1 MAPTPDCFPKLNM
14 SEDPD
19 FKYIIRISNSDV
31 SGEER
36 LAYALTSIRGI
47 GPRISNAIIN
57 KLNLDAQ
64 MLAGKLSDK
73 DVAEIEGAI
82 ANIGDYVPK
91 WLLNRQ
97 NDYDSGEDIHSVSID
112 LKMTH
117 DDDLNRMK
125 KVKSYKGIRHA
136 SGHKVRGQRT
146 YSNGRKGLAL
156 GVSRK
161 KATGN

>member
-1 MAPTPDCFPKLNM
+1 M
-14 SEDPD
+14 SDDSD
-19 FKYIIRISNSDV
+19 FKYIIRIANSDV

-36 LAYALTSIRGI
+36 LVNALTSIRGI
-47 GPRISNAIIN
+47 GPRISNAIVQKL
-57 KLNLDAQ
+57 KLNPNK
-64 MLAGKLSDK
+64 LAGKLDDK
-73 DVAEIEGAI
+73 NVVDIENAI
-82 ANIGDYVPK
+82 MNLNDYVPD

-97 NDYDSGEDIHSVSID
+97 KDYDTGEDIHPVSVE

-117 DDDLNRMK
+117 DEDLNRMK

-161 KATGN
+161 KVTQT

>member
-1 MAPTPDCFPKLNM
+1 M
-14 SEDPD
+14 SNDSD
-19 FKYIIRISNSDV
+19 FKYIIRIANSDV

-36 LAYALTSIRGI
+36 LANALTSIRGI
-47 GPRISNAIIN
+47 GPRISNAIVQKL
-57 KLNLDAQ
+57 KLNPNK
-64 MLAGKLSDK
+64 LAGKLDDK
-73 DVAEIEGAI
+73 NVVDIENAI
-82 ANIGDYVPK
+82 MNLNDYVPD

-97 NDYDSGEDIHSVSID
+97 KDYDTGEDIHPVSVE

-117 DDDLNRMK
+117 DEDLNRMK

-161 KATGN
+161 KVTQT

>member
-1 MAPTPDCFPKLNM
+1 M
-14 SEDPD
+14 SDDSD
-19 FKYIIRISNSDV
+19 FKYIIRIANSDV

-36 LAYALTSIRGI
+36 LANALTSIMGV
-47 GPRISNAIIN
+47 GPRISNAIVQKLKLDPN
-57 KLNLDAQ
+57 K
-64 MLAGKLSDK
+64 LAGKLDDK
-73 DVAEIEGAI
+73 NVVDIENAI
-82 ANIGDYVPK
+82 MNLNDYVPD

-97 NDYDSGEDIHSVSID
+97 KDYDTGEDIHPVSVE

-117 DDDLNRMK
+117 DEDLNRMK

-161 KATGN
+161 KVTQT

>member
-1 MAPTPDCFPKLNM
+1 M
-14 SEDPD
+14 SEDSD
-19 FKYIIRISNSDV
+19 FKYIIRIANSDV

-36 LAYALTSIRGI
+36 LASALTSIKGI
-47 GPRISNAIIN
+47 GARISNAVVQ
-57 KLNLDAQ
+57 KLGLDPNE
-64 MLAGKLSDK
+64 LAGKLDDK
-73 DVAEIEGAI
+73 NIESIENAI
-82 ANIGDYVPK
+82 ISLNEHVPN

-97 NDYDSGEDIHSVSID
+97 KDYDTGENVHTVSVD

-117 DDDLNRMK
+117 DEDLNRMK

-161 KATGN
+161 KGAQT

>member
-1 MAPTPDCFPKLNM
+1 M
-14 SEDPD
+14 SDDSD
-19 FKYIIRISNSDV
+19 FKYIIRIANSDV

-36 LAYALTSIRGI
+36 LANALTSIRGI
-47 GPRISNAIIN
+47 GPRISNAIVQKL
-57 KLNLDAQ
+57 KLNPNK
-64 MLAGKLSDK
+64 LAGKLDDK
-73 DVAEIEGAI
+73 NVVDIENAI
-82 ANIGDYVPK
+82 MNLNDYVPD

-97 NDYDSGEDIHSVSID
+97 KDYDTGEDVHPVSVE

-117 DDDLNRMK
+117 DEDLNRMK

-161 KATGN
+161 KGAQT

>member
-1 MAPTPDCFPKLNM
+1 VSDD
-14 SEDPD
+14 SD
-19 FKYIIRISNSDV
+19 FKYIIRIANSDV

-36 LAYALTSIRGI
+36 LANALTSIRGI
-47 GPRISNAIIN
+47 GPRISNAIVQKL
-57 KLNLDAQ
+57 KLNPNK
-64 MLAGKLSDK
+64 LAGKLDDK
-73 DVAEIEGAI
+73 NVVDIENAI
-82 ANIGDYVPK
+82 MNLNDYVPD

-97 NDYDSGEDIHSVSID
+97 KDYDTGEDVHPVSVE

-117 DDDLNRMK
+117 DEDLNRMK

-161 KATGN
+161 KGAQT

>member
-1 MAPTPDCFPKLNM
+1 M

-19 FKYIIRISNSDV
+19 FKYIIRIANSDV

-36 LAYALTSIRGI
+36 LANALTSIRGI

-57 KLNLDAQ
+57 KLKLDAR
-64 MLAGKLSDK
+64 MLAGKLNDK
-73 DVAEIEGAI
+73 NIAEIENAI
-82 ANIGDYVPK
+82 ANISDYVPK

-112 LKMTH
+112 LKMTL

-161 KATGN
+161 KGV

>member
-1 MAPTPDCFPKLNM
+1 M
-14 SEDPD
+14 SNDSD
-19 FKYIIRISNSDV
+19 FKYIIRIANSDV

-36 LAYALTSIRGI
+36 LANALTSIKGV
-47 GPRISNAIIN
+47 GPRISNAIVQ
-57 KLNLDAQ
+57 KLGLDPNE
-64 MLAGKLSDK
+64 LAGKLD
-73 DVAEIEGAI
+73 D
-82 ANIGDYVPK
+82 ANIENIENAIVNLNEHVPN

-97 NDYDSGEDIHSVSID
+97 KDYDTGENVHTVSVD

-117 DDDLNRMK
+117 DEDLNRMK

-161 KATGN
+161 KGAQT

>member
-1 MAPTPDCFPKLNM
+1 M
-14 SEDPD
+14 SDDSD
-19 FKYIIRISNSDV
+19 FKYIIRIANSDV

-36 LAYALTSIRGI
+36 LVNALTSIRGI
-47 GPRISNAIIN
+47 GPRISNAIVQKL
-57 KLNLDAQ
+57 KLNPNK
-64 MLAGKLSDK
+64 LAGKLDDK
-73 DVAEIEGAI
+73 NVVDIENAI
-82 ANIGDYVPK
+82 MNLNDYVPD

-97 NDYDSGEDIHSVSID
+97 KDYDTGEDVHPVSVE

-117 DDDLNRMK
+117 DEDLNRMK

-161 KATGN
+161 KVTQT

>member
-1 MAPTPDCFPKLNM
+1 VSDD
-14 SEDPD
+14 SD
-19 FKYIIRISNSDV
+19 FKYIIRIANSDV

-36 LAYALTSIRGI
+36 LVNALTSIRGI
-47 GPRISNAIIN
+47 GPRISNAIVQKL
-57 KLNLDAQ
+57 KLNPNK
-64 MLAGKLSDK
+64 LAGKLDDK
-73 DVAEIEGAI
+73 NVVDIEKAI
-82 ANIGDYVPK
+82 MNLNDYAPD

-97 NDYDSGEDIHSVSID
+97 KDYDTGEDIHPVSVE
-112 LKMTH
+112 LKMVH
-117 DDDLNRMK
+117 DEDLNRMK

-161 KATGN
+161 KGAQT

>member
-1 MAPTPDCFPKLNM
+1 M
-14 SEDPD
+14 SDDSD
-19 FKYIIRISNSDV
+19 FKYIIRIANSDV

-36 LAYALTSIRGI
+36 LANALTSIRGI
-47 GPRISNAIIN
+47 GPRISNAIVQKLKLDPN
-57 KLNLDAQ
+57 K
-64 MLAGKLSDK
+64 LAGKLDDK
-73 DVAEIEGAI
+73 NVVDIENAVM
-82 ANIGDYVPK
+82 NLNDYVPD

-97 NDYDSGEDIHSVSID
+97 KDYDTGEDIHPVSVE

-117 DDDLNRMK
+117 DEDLNRMK

-156 GVSRK
+156 GVSK
-161 KATGN
+161 KRAQT

>member
-1 MAPTPDCFPKLNM
+1 VHVSDD
-14 SEDPD
+14 SD
-19 FKYIIRISNSDV
+19 FKYIIRIANSDV

-36 LAYALTSIRGI
+36 LANALTSIRGI
-47 GPRISNAIIN
+47 GPRISNAIVQKL
-57 KLNLDAQ
+57 KLNPNK
-64 MLAGKLSDK
+64 LAGKLDDK
-73 DVAEIEGAI
+73 NVVDIENAI
-82 ANIGDYVPK
+82 MNLNDYVPD

-97 NDYDSGEDIHSVSID
+97 KDYDTGEDVHPVSVE

-117 DDDLNRMK
+117 DEDLNRMK

-161 KATGN
+161 KVTQT

>member
-1 MAPTPDCFPKLNM
+1 L

-19 FKYIIRISNSDV
+19 FKYIIRIANSDV

-36 LAYALTSIRGI
+36 LGFALTSIRGV
-47 GPRISNAIIN
+47 GPRISNAIIQKL
-57 KLNLDAQ
+57 KLNPEE
-64 MLAGKLSDK
+64 LAGNLTDK
-73 DVAEIEGAI
+73 NVDEIENAI
-82 ANIGDYVPK
+82 GNISEFVPT

-97 NDYDSGEDIHSVSID
+97 KDYDTGENIHPVSVD
-112 LKMTH
+112 LKMVH

-136 SGHKVRGQRT
+136 TGHKVRGQRT
-146 YSNGRKGLAL
+146 YSNGRRGLAL

-161 KATGN
+161 KGA

>member
-1 MAPTPDCFPKLNM
+1 M

-19 FKYIIRISNSDV
+19 FKYIIRIANSDV

-36 LAYALTSIRGI
+36 LGFALTSIRGV
-47 GPRISNAIIN
+47 GPRISNAIIQKL
-57 KLNLDAQ
+57 KLNPEK
-64 MLAGKLSDK
+64 LAGNLTDNNV
-73 DVAEIEGAI
+73 DEIENAVQ
-82 ANIGDYVPK
+82 NINEFVPS

-97 NDYDSGEDIHSVSID
+97 KDYDTGENIHPVSVD
-112 LKMTH
+112 LKMAH

-156 GVSRK
+156 GVSKRK
-161 KATGN
+161 GA

>member
-1 MAPTPDCFPKLNM
+1 M
-14 SEDPD
+14 SDDSD
-19 FKYIIRISNSDV
+19 FKYIIRIANSDV

-36 LAYALTSIRGI
+36 LANALTSIRGI
-47 GPRISNAIIN
+47 GPRISNAIVQKLKLDPN
-57 KLNLDAQ
+57 K
-64 MLAGKLSDK
+64 LAGKLDDK
-73 DVAEIEGAI
+73 NVVDIEKAI
-82 ANIGDYVPK
+82 MNLNDYVPD

-97 NDYDSGEDIHSVSID
+97 KDYDTGEDIHPVSVE

-117 DDDLNRMK
+117 DEDLNRMK

-161 KATGN
+161 KGAQT

>member
-1 MAPTPDCFPKLNM
+1 MPADSN
-14 SEDPD
+14 
-19 FKYIIRISNSDV
+19 FKYIIRIANSDV

-36 LAYALTSIRGI
+36 LANALTSIRGI
-47 GPRISNAIIN
+47 GPRISNAIVRKLRLNPN
-57 KLNLDAQ
+57 K
-64 MLAGKLSDK
+64 LAGKLNDK
-73 DVAEIEGAI
+73 NVDDIEKAI
-82 ANIGDYVPK
+82 MNLNEHVPD

-97 NDYDSGEDIHSVSID
+97 KDYDTGEDIHHVSVD

-117 DDDLNRMK
+117 DEDLNRMK

-161 KATGN
+161 KGTQTER

>member
-1 MAPTPDCFPKLNM
+1 M
-14 SEDPD
+14 SDDSD
-19 FKYIIRISNSDV
+19 FKYIIRIANSDV

-36 LAYALTSIRGI
+36 LANALTSIRGI
-47 GPRISNAIIN
+47 GPRISNAIVQKLKLDPN
-57 KLNLDAQ
+57 K
-64 MLAGKLSDK
+64 LAGKLDDK
-73 DVAEIEGAI
+73 NVVDIENAI
-82 ANIGDYVPK
+82 MNLNDYVPD

-97 NDYDSGEDIHSVSID
+97 KDYDTGNDIHPVSVE

-117 DDDLNRMK
+117 DEDLNRMK

-156 GVSRK
+156 GVSK
-161 KATGN
+161 KGAQT

>member
-1 MAPTPDCFPKLNM
+1 MHVSDD
-14 SEDPD
+14 SD
-19 FKYIIRISNSDV
+19 FKYIIRIANSDV

-36 LAYALTSIRGI
+36 LANALTSIRGI
-47 GPRISNAIIN
+47 GPRISNAIVQKL
-57 KLNLDAQ
+57 KLNPNK
-64 MLAGKLSDK
+64 LAGKLDDK
-73 DVAEIEGAI
+73 NVVDIENAI
-82 ANIGDYVPK
+82 MNLNDYVPD

-97 NDYDSGEDIHSVSID
+97 KDYDTGEDIHPVSVE

-117 DDDLNRMK
+117 DEDLNRMK

-156 GVSRK
+156 GVSK
-161 KATGN
+161 KRAQT

>member
-1 MAPTPDCFPKLNM
+1 MHVSDD
-14 SEDPD
+14 SD
-19 FKYIIRISNSDV
+19 FKYIIRIANSDV

-36 LAYALTSIRGI
+36 LANALTSIRGI
-47 GPRISNAIIN
+47 GPRISNAIVQKL
-57 KLNLDAQ
+57 KLNPNK
-64 MLAGKLSDK
+64 LAGKLDDK
-73 DVAEIEGAI
+73 NVVDIENAI
-82 ANIGDYVPK
+82 MNLNDYVPD

-97 NDYDSGEDIHSVSID
+97 KDYDTGEDVHPVSVE

-117 DDDLNRMK
+117 DEDLNRMK

-161 KATGN
+161 KVTQT

>member
-1 MAPTPDCFPKLNM
+1 M
-14 SEDPD
+14 SDDSD
-19 FKYIIRISNSDV
+19 FKYIIRIANSDV

-36 LAYALTSIRGI
+36 LVNALTSIRGS
-47 GPRISNAIIN
+47 GPRISKAIVQKLKLDPN
-57 KLNLDAQ
+57 K
-64 MLAGKLSDK
+64 LAGKIDDK
-73 DVAEIEGAI
+73 NVVDIENAI
-82 ANIGDYVPK
+82 MNLNDYVPD

-97 NDYDSGEDIHSVSID
+97 KDYDTGEDIHPVSVE

-117 DDDLNRMK
+117 DEDLNRMK

-156 GVSRK
+156 GVSK
-161 KATGN
+161 KRAQT

>member
-1 MAPTPDCFPKLNM
+1 M
-14 SEDPD
+14 SNDSD
-19 FKYIIRISNSDV
+19 FKYIIRIANSDV

-36 LAYALTSIRGI
+36 LANALTSIRGI
-47 GPRISNAIIN
+47 GPRISNAIVQKL
-57 KLNLDAQ
+57 KLNPNK
-64 MLAGKLSDK
+64 LAGKLDDK
-73 DVAEIEGAI
+73 NVVDIENAI
-82 ANIGDYVPK
+82 MNLNDYVPD

-97 NDYDSGEDIHSVSID
+97 KDYDTGEDIHSVSVE

-117 DDDLNRMK
+117 DEDLNRMK

-161 KATGN
+161 KVTQT

>member
-1 MAPTPDCFPKLNM
+1 MHVSDD
-14 SEDPD
+14 SD
-19 FKYIIRISNSDV
+19 FKYIIRIANSDV

-36 LAYALTSIRGI
+36 LANALTSIRGI
-47 GPRISNAIIN
+47 GPRISNAIVQKL
-57 KLNLDAQ
+57 KLNPNK
-64 MLAGKLSDK
+64 LAGKLDDK
-73 DVAEIEGAI
+73 NVVDIENAI
-82 ANIGDYVPK
+82 MNLNDYVPD

-97 NDYDSGEDIHSVSID
+97 KDYDTGEDIHPVSVE

-117 DDDLNRMK
+117 DEDLNRMK

-161 KATGN
+161 KVTQT

>member
-1 MAPTPDCFPKLNM
+1 M
-14 SEDPD
+14 SDDSD
-19 FKYIIRISNSDV
+19 FKYIIRIANSDV

-36 LAYALTSIRGI
+36 LANALTSIRGI
-47 GPRISNAIIN
+47 GPRISNAIVQKLKLDPN
-57 KLNLDAQ
+57 K
-64 MLAGKLSDK
+64 LAGKLDDK
-73 DVAEIEGAI
+73 NVVDIENAI
-82 ANIGDYVPK
+82 MNLNDYVPD

-97 NDYDSGEDIHSVSID
+97 KDYDTGENIHPVSVE

-117 DDDLNRMK
+117 DEDLNRMK

-156 GVSRK
+156 GVSK
-161 KATGN
+161 KRVQT

>member
-1 MAPTPDCFPKLNM
+1 M
-14 SEDPD
+14 SDDSD
-19 FKYIIRISNSDV
+19 FKYIIRIANSDV

-36 LAYALTSIRGI
+36 LANALTSIRGI
-47 GPRISNAIIN
+47 GPRISNAIVQKL
-57 KLNLDAQ
+57 KLNPNK
-64 MLAGKLSDK
+64 LAGKLDDK
-73 DVAEIEGAI
+73 NVVDIENAI
-82 ANIGDYVPK
+82 MNLNDYVPD
-91 WLLNRQ
+91 WLLTRQ
-97 NDYDSGEDIHSVSID
+97 KDYDTGEALHPVSVE

-117 DDDLNRMK
+117 DEDLNRMK

-161 KATGN
+161 KVTQT

>member
-1 MAPTPDCFPKLNM
+1 M

-19 FKYIIRISNSDV
+19 FKYIIRIANSDV

-36 LAYALTSIRGI
+36 LGFALTSIRGV
-47 GPRISNAIIN
+47 GPRISNAIIQKL
-57 KLNLDAQ
+57 KLNPEE
-64 MLAGKLSDK
+64 LAGNLTDK
-73 DVAEIEGAI
+73 NVDKIENAVQ
-82 ANIGDYVPK
+82 NINEFVPS

-97 NDYDSGEDIHSVSID
+97 KDYDTGENIHPVSVD
-112 LKMTH
+112 LKMVH

-146 YSNGRKGLAL
+146 YSNGRRGLAL
-156 GVSRK
+156 GVSKRK
-161 KATGN
+161 GA

>member
-1 MAPTPDCFPKLNM
+1 M
-14 SEDPD
+14 SDDSD
-19 FKYIIRISNSDV
+19 FKYIIRIANSDV

-36 LAYALTSIRGI
+36 LANALTSIRGI
-47 GPRISNAIIN
+47 GPRISNAIVQKL
-57 KLNLDAQ
+57 KLNPNK
-64 MLAGKLSDK
+64 LAGKLDDK
-73 DVAEIEGAI
+73 NVVDIENAI
-82 ANIGDYVPK
+82 MNLNDYVPD

-97 NDYDSGEDIHSVSID
+97 KDYDTGEDIHPVSVE

-117 DDDLNRMK
+117 DEDLNRMK

-161 KATGN
+161 KGAQT

>member
-1 MAPTPDCFPKLNM
+1 M

-19 FKYIIRISNSDV
+19 FKYIIRIANSDV

-36 LAYALTSIRGI
+36 LGFALTSIRGV
-47 GPRISNAIIN
+47 GPRISNAIIQKL
-57 KLNLDAQ
+57 KLNPEE
-64 MLAGKLSDK
+64 LAGNLTDNNV
-73 DVAEIEGAI
+73 DEIENAVQ
-82 ANIGDYVPK
+82 NINEFVPS

-97 NDYDSGEDIHSVSID
+97 KDYDTGENIHPVSVD
-112 LKMTH
+112 LKMVH

-146 YSNGRKGLAL
+146 YSNGRRGLAL
-156 GVSRK
+156 GVSKRK
-161 KATGN
+161 GA

>member
-1 MAPTPDCFPKLNM
+1 M
-14 SEDPD
+14 SDDSD
-19 FKYIIRISNSDV
+19 FKYIIRIANSDV

-36 LAYALTSIRGI
+36 LANALTSIRGI
-47 GPRISNAIIN
+47 GPRISNAIVQKL
-57 KLNLDAQ
+57 KLNPNK
-64 MLAGKLSDK
+64 LAGKLDDK
-73 DVAEIEGAI
+73 NVVDIENAI
-82 ANIGDYVPK
+82 MNLNDYVPD

-97 NDYDSGEDIHSVSID
+97 KDYDTGENIHPVSVE

-117 DDDLNRMK
+117 DEDLNRMK

-161 KATGN
+161 KVTQT

>member
-1 MAPTPDCFPKLNM
+1 MADN
-14 SEDPD
+14 SD
-19 FKYIIRISNSDV
+19 FKYIIRIANSDV

-36 LAYALTSIRGI
+36 LANALTSIRGI
-47 GPRISNAIIN
+47 GPRISNAIVQKL
-57 KLNLDAQ
+57 KLNPNK
-64 MLAGKLSDK
+64 LAGKLDDK
-73 DVAEIEGAI
+73 NVVDIENAI
-82 ANIGDYVPK
+82 MNLNDYVPD

-97 NDYDSGEDIHSVSID
+97 KDYDTGEDVHPVSVE

-117 DDDLNRMK
+117 DEDLNRMK

-161 KATGN
+161 KGDQT

>member
-1 MAPTPDCFPKLNM
+1 VADN
-14 SEDPD
+14 SD
-19 FKYIIRISNSDV
+19 FKYIIRIANSDV

-36 LAYALTSIRGI
+36 LANALTSIRGI
-47 GPRISNAIIN
+47 GPRISNAIVQKL
-57 KLNLDAQ
+57 KLNPNK
-64 MLAGKLSDK
+64 LAGKLDDK
-73 DVAEIEGAI
+73 NVVDIENAI
-82 ANIGDYVPK
+82 MNLNDYVPD

-97 NDYDSGEDIHSVSID
+97 KDYDTGEDVHPVSVE

-117 DDDLNRMK
+117 DEDLNRMK

-161 KATGN
+161 KVTQT

>member
-1 MAPTPDCFPKLNM
+1 M
-14 SEDPD
+14 SDDSD
-19 FKYIIRISNSDV
+19 FKYIIRIANSDV

-36 LAYALTSIRGI
+36 LVNALTSIRGI
-47 GPRISNAIIN
+47 GPRISNAIVQKLKLDPN
-57 KLNLDAQ
+57 K
-64 MLAGKLSDK
+64 LAGKLDDK
-73 DVAEIEGAI
+73 NVVDIENAI
-82 ANIGDYVPK
+82 MNLNDYVPD

-97 NDYDSGEDIHSVSID
+97 KDYDTGGDIHPVSVE

-117 DDDLNRMK
+117 DEDLNRMK

-161 KATGN
+161 KGAQT

>member
-1 MAPTPDCFPKLNM
+1 M
-14 SEDPD
+14 SDDSD
-19 FKYIIRISNSDV
+19 FKYIIRIANADV

-36 LAYALTSIRGI
+36 LATALTSIRGV
-47 GPRISNAIIN
+47 GDRISNAIVKKLGLDPN
-57 KLNLDAQ
+57 KA
-64 MLAGKLSDK
+64 AGKLNDK
-73 DVAEIEGAI
+73 NVEDIENAI
-82 ANIGDYVPK
+82 MTLNEHVPD

-97 NDYDSGEDIHSVSID
+97 KDYDTGDDIHSVSVD
-112 LKMTH
+112 LKMLH

-125 KVKSYKGIRHA
+125 KVKSYKGVRHA

-161 KATGN
+161 KGTTGT

>member
-1 MAPTPDCFPKLNM
+1 M
-14 SEDPD
+14 SDDSD
-19 FKYIIRISNSDV
+19 FKYIIRIANSDV

-47 GPRISNAIIN
+47 GPRISNAIVQKLKLDPN
-57 KLNLDAQ
+57 K
-64 MLAGKLSDK
+64 LAGKLDDK
-73 DVAEIEGAI
+73 NVVDIENVI
-82 ANIGDYVPK
+82 MNLNDYVPD

-97 NDYDSGEDIHSVSID
+97 KDYDTGEDIHPVSVE
-112 LKMTH
+112 LKMTL
-117 DDDLNRMK
+117 DEDLNRMK

-156 GVSRK
+156 GVSK
-161 KATGN
+161 KRAQT

>member
-1 MAPTPDCFPKLNM
+1 MADN
-14 SEDPD
+14 SD
-19 FKYIIRISNSDV
+19 FKYIIRIANSDV

-36 LAYALTSIRGI
+36 IGNALTSIRGI
-47 GPRISNAIIN
+47 GPRISNAIIQKLGLDPN
-57 KLNLDAQ
+57 K
-64 MLAGKLSDK
+64 MAGKLDDK
-73 DVAEIEGAI
+73 NIVDIENTI
-82 ANIGDYVPK
+82 MNLNEHIPD

-97 NDYDSGEDIHSVSID
+97 KDYDTGEDIHSVSVD
-112 LKMTH
+112 LKMTNN
-117 DDDLNRMK
+117 DDLNRMK

-161 KATGN
+161 KGTQS

>member
-1 MAPTPDCFPKLNM
+1 M

-19 FKYIIRISNSDV
+19 FKYIIRIANSDV

-36 LAYALTSIRGI
+36 LGFALTSIRGV
-47 GPRISNAIIN
+47 GPRISNAIIQKL
-57 KLNLDAQ
+57 KLNPEE
-64 MLAGKLSDK
+64 LAGNLTDK
-73 DVAEIEGAI
+73 NVDEIENAVQ
-82 ANIGDYVPK
+82 NINEFVPS

-97 NDYDSGEDIHSVSID
+97 KDYDTGENIHPVSID
-112 LKMTH
+112 LKMAH

-136 SGHKVRGQRT
+136 SWHKVRGQRT

-156 GVSRK
+156 GVSKRK
-161 KATGN
+161 GA

>member
-1 MAPTPDCFPKLNM
+1 M
-14 SEDPD
+14 SDDPD
-19 FKYIIRISNSDV
+19 FKYIIRIANSDV

-47 GPRISNAIIN
+47 GARISNAVIK
-57 KLNLDAQ
+57 KLKLDSE

-73 DVAEIEGAI
+73 DVENIENAI
-82 ANIGDYVPK
+82 ENVNEFVPK

-97 NDYDSGEDIHSVSID
+97 NDYDSGDNMHPVSID
-112 LKMTH
+112 LKMLNE
-117 DDDLNRMK
+117 DDINRMK
-125 KVKSYKGIRHA
+125 KVKSYKGVRHA

-146 YSNGRKGLAL
+146 YSNGRRGLAL

-161 KATGN
+161 KGA